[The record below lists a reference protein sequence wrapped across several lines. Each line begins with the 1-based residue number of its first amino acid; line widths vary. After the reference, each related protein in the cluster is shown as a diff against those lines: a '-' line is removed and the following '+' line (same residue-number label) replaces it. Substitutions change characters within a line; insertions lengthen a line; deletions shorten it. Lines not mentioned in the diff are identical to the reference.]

1 MTFPASKGKATRMA
15 ELSAPLLKELFIA
28 LMDPREEKAERDDS
42 SYVNGCAP
50 GDTSRGAGWLWAKG

>member
-1 MTFPASKGKATRMA
+1 MA